1 MSEWN
6 DIGGEWTSSAT
17 TIARQEIEKMISVAV
32 DHLFSSIREGLAFAP
47 FAVIMKHDR
56 EIYLNAMRSKK
67 AQNISELAASQTADE
82 TARMLWDSLFAQAP
96 SLRAG
101 AVLESA
107 GSGIISKGPNSGR
120 LPALRLEGDHRESS
134 PFVASAPWWQE
145 QDGGLTRGSL
155 SIWPGPIA
163 LFGPPEQRPR

>member
-1 MSEWN
+1 MSEW
-6 DIGGEWTSSAT
+6 IGISGEWISSAT
-17 TIARQEIEKMISVAV
+17 TTARQEIEKMISAAA
-32 DHLFSSIREGLAFAP
+32 DHLFSSVREGLAFAP

-56 EIYLNAMRSKK
+56 EIYLNVVRSKE
-67 AQNISELAASQTADE
+67 AQDASELAASQTADE
-82 TARMLWDSLFAQAP
+82 TAQMLWGSLFAQAP

-107 GSGIISKGPNSGR
+107 GSGIIAKGPDSGL
-120 LPALRLEGDHRESS
+120 LPMLRLEGDHRESS

-145 QDGGLTRGSL
+145 QDGRLTRGSL